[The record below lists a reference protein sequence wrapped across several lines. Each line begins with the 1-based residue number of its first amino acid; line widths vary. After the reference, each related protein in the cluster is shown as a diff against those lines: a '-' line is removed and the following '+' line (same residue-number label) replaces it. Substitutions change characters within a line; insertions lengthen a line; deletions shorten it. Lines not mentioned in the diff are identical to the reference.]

1 MLKIFCGYGLED
13 LETSHELNIHHYM
26 HEYDVIKLCEDFLNE
41 LQPFSDEIISVK
53 TNYDL
58 VIETFITCSYEQN
71 QWNQCQIIYR
81 DENQQEHLITLL
93 ESGDMSDFPD
103 GFMNGQ
109 KTLLL
114 RKLSCFINRSPI

>member
-26 HEYDVIKLCEDFLNE
+26 HEHDVIKYCEDFLNE
-41 LQPFSDEIISVK
+41 LQLFDDEIISVK

-58 VIETFITCSYEQN
+58 VIETFVTYSYEQN

-103 GFMNGQ
+103 GFMSGQ

>member
-1 MLKIFCGYGLED
+1 M
-13 LETSHELNIHHYM
+13 
-26 HEYDVIKLCEDFLNE
+26 
-41 LQPFSDEIISVK
+41 ISIK
-53 TNYDL
+53 TNYDIA
-58 VIETFITCSYEQN
+58 IETFIACSYEQN

-93 ESGDMSDFPD
+93 ESGDMRDFLD
-103 GFMNGQ
+103 GFMSGQ